1 MSRAPSAV
9 GPPARR
15 QRTLLGFL
23 KMSSLTRHSLEQI
36 EVAAGTLA
44 PRQTRNHQVWGP
56 LALYSASPEALLK
69 AKIGKFEY
77 LTNFARARVRWSWA
91 NPGGRRH
98 ASTFHRQQEQTKK
111 RQAPRPTPTSD
122 LDE

>member
-1 MSRAPSAV
+1 MSRAPSDD

-44 PRQTRNHQVWGP
+44 P
-56 LALYSASPEALLK
+56 
-69 AKIGKFEY
+69 
-77 LTNFARARVRWSWA
+77 
-91 NPGGRRH
+91 
-98 ASTFHRQQEQTKK
+98 EQTLQIQSGRLDGK
-111 RQAPRPTPTSD
+111 RPAEGGAEGRD
-122 LDE
+122 

>member
-44 PRQTRNHQVWGP
+44 PEQTRNHQVWGP
-56 LALYSASPEALLK
+56 LALYSASPEALP
-69 AKIGKFEY
+69 KFGTFSELYQLYQLYALLASQITIYILTY
-77 LTNFARARVRWSWA
+77 LYVRVYKFNFLSY
-91 NPGGRRH
+91 
-98 ASTFHRQQEQTKK
+98 S
-111 RQAPRPTPTSD
+111 
-122 LDE
+122 

>member
-1 MSRAPSAV
+1 MSRAPSDD

-44 PRQTRNHQVWGP
+44 PEQTRNHQVWRGP
-56 LALYSASPEALLK
+56 LALYSASPDGTK
-69 AKIGKFEY
+69 YKKMKDPWGGVSG
-77 LTNFARARVRWSWA
+77 FATKPRDLGVK
-91 NPGGRRH
+91 PGSAAPPNLGPRRNQNRPK
-98 ASTFHRQQEQTKK
+98 TQTL
-111 RQAPRPTPTSD
+111 A
-122 LDE
+122 

>member
-9 GPPARR
+9 GAPARR

-44 PRQTRNHQVWGP
+44 P
-56 LALYSASPEALLK
+56 
-69 AKIGKFEY
+69 
-77 LTNFARARVRWSWA
+77 
-91 NPGGRRH
+91 
-98 ASTFHRQQEQTKK
+98 EQTLQIQSGRLDGK
-111 RQAPRPTPTSD
+111 RPAEGGAEGRD
-122 LDE
+122 

>member
-44 PRQTRNHQVWGP
+44 PEQTRNHQVWARSRCTGAG
-56 LALYSASPEALLK
+56 LNKQISPRGGIPRNRE
-69 AKIGKFEY
+69 
-77 LTNFARARVRWSWA
+77 TWA
-91 NPGGRRH
+91 
-98 ASTFHRQQEQTKK
+98 
-111 RQAPRPTPTSD
+111 
-122 LDE
+122 

>member
-1 MSRAPSAV
+1 MSRAPDD

-44 PRQTRNHQVWGP
+44 PEQTQNHQVWGP
-56 LALYSASPEALLK
+56 LALYSASPEENLLT
-69 AKIGKFEY
+69 EY
-77 LTNFARARVRWSWA
+77 YSKDVRENFQDLQRNRETWA
-91 NPGGRRH
+91 
-98 ASTFHRQQEQTKK
+98 
-111 RQAPRPTPTSD
+111 
-122 LDE
+122 

>member
-1 MSRAPSAV
+1 MSRAPSDD

-44 PRQTRNHQVWGP
+44 PEQTRNHQVW
-56 LALYSASPEALLK
+56 ARSRCTYSASPEALLK
-69 AKIGKFEY
+69 AKIGKFRY
-77 LTNFARARVRWSWA
+77 LTTYEKHMNV
-91 NPGGRRH
+91 
-98 ASTFHRQQEQTKK
+98 
-111 RQAPRPTPTSD
+111 
-122 LDE
+122 